1 MRPAQAAADA
11 RVLFSCGVPM
21 SGVSLRIVHPD
32 TRAQREDGTVGE
44 VWLSSPCVTAGY
56 FNKPDLNAQ
65 VFQVFTAFQARPQ
78 SFWACMLSLFSRCQ
92 APSH

>member
-1 MRPAQAAADA
+1 MRPAQAAGDA

-21 SGVSLRIVHPD
+21 SGVSLRIIDPD

-56 FNKPDLNAQ
+56 FNKPDLSAQ
-65 VFQVFTAFQARPQ
+65 VFQVFTALQARPQ
-78 SFWACMLSLFSRCQ
+78 LFWACMLSLFSRCQ
-92 APSH
+92 APSR